1 MTISNAEE
9 ASRGV
14 MWLIEDD
21 REFEQE
27 RGRAPWPSMMEWK
40 IITAAATVL
49 LLMPVY
55 NNAKV
60 FGVKRAGGQVANIWG
75 HMKRTGA
82 AGWERSDYTTNK

>member
-27 RGRAPWPSMMEWK
+27 RGRAP
-40 IITAAATVL
+40 
-49 LLMPVY
+49 
-55 NNAKV
+55 
-60 FGVKRAGGQVANIWG
+60 
-75 HMKRTGA
+75 
-82 AGWERSDYTTNK
+82 